1 MGKILDGFSDHMKNY
16 HEDDTF
22 LLADAQEPTTEEI
35 VKVLK
40 DSGTDVLMNYLP
52 VGSEDATEFYAEC
65 ALDAGV
71 AFVNNIPVFI
81 ASDPAWAKRFADKNL
96 PIIGDDI
103 KAQLGATITH
113 RILTDLFKKRGV
125 TLDRPYQ
132 LNTGGNTYFLNLKN
146 SDILA

>member
-1 MGKILDGFSDHMKNY
+1 MGKILDAFSDHMKNY
-16 HEDDTF
+16 PDDNTF
-22 LLADAQEPTTEEI
+22 LLADEQELTAEEI

-52 VGSEDATEFYAEC
+52 VGSEDATRFYAEC

-81 ASDPAWAKRFADKNL
+81 ASDPEWAKRFADKNL

-113 RILTDLFKKRGV
+113 RTLTDLFKKRGV
-125 TLDRPYQ
+125 TLDRIYH
-132 LNTGGNTYFLNLKN
+132 
-146 SDILA
+146 